1 MNIMEE
7 NFEVFTDRSKLP
19 NDPEHLKD
27 LLISIVEALS
37 EQVRV
42 LSEQTQELCQS
53 NQVYC
58 ETIEY
63 LKSELSVLRRFQYG
77 QRSERLKKKRL
88 K

>member
-1 MNIMEE
+1 MDIMKES
-7 NFEVFTDRSKLP
+7 FEVFMDRSKLP

-27 LLISIVEALS
+27 LLVSIIEALS

-42 LSEQTQELCQS
+42 LSQQMQELCQS
-53 NQVYC
+53 NQIYC

-63 LKSELSVLRRFQYG
+63 LKAELCVLRRFQYG